1 MGKMMVKKMRWFFA
15 IFAILALISGCETVD
30 AIRTG
35 DIKMRDIGHMIELGI
50 TGDIEK
56 ENTIWETA
64 KGAGTA
70 IAKGAGT
77 ALMRADKWMQK
88 NLW

>member
-1 MGKMMVKKMRWFFA
+1 MGKMMVKKTRWFFA

-35 DIKMRDIGHMIELGI
+35 DIKMRDIGYMIGLGI
-50 TGDIEK
+50 TGDIDK
-56 ENTIWETA
+56 ENTVRGITGDIDKENTVWE
-64 KGAGTA
+64 K
-70 IAKGAGT
+70 IKK
-77 ALMRADKWMQK
+77 ADTWFQQ